1 MCSGLYSCDGS
12 SRGAHSYFKKKLTK
26 GFEVYNFGTG
36 KGSTVLEVIK
46 SFENQTGINIPIK
59 FTSRRKGDVAI
70 SFCSPLKAYKQ
81 LSWKAIRN
89 LNQAMI
95 DIKATI

>member
-1 MCSGLYSCDGS
+1 MLLLSIISI
-12 SRGAHSYFKKKLTK
+12 FI
-26 GFEVYNFGTG
+26 
-36 KGSTVLEVIK
+36 IK

-70 SFCSPLKAYKQ
+70 SFCSPLKAHKQ